1 MLVNSEKGRKF
12 WDLVKDEFIYEER
25 SLEEAVKGNVP
36 LQRPAALPK
45 DRMKFIEVYK
55 EKGFMSAVKTPGV
68 QKGDRRGKKS
78 KIIYFTGFWEK

>member
-1 MLVNSEKGRKF
+1 MLLNSEKGRKF

-55 EKGFMSAVKTPGV
+55 EKRLYVCCKDARCT
-68 QKGDRRGKKS
+68 KGDRRGKS
-78 KIIYFTGFWEK
+78 QR